1 MGWRGWDHCTG
12 GDADPE
18 RSTHSSSTVTGGEEE
33 IHGQRGQLVGGNS
46 FLSIYFLSEIEHK
59 AGV

>member
-33 IHGQRGQLVGGNS
+33 IHGQRPVSGWKFFSQYLFS
-46 FLSIYFLSEIEHK
+46 Q
-59 AGV
+59 